1 VRPLHL
7 TQRPSATA
15 QLVTLWRALELERP
29 PTQRIVSD
37 EYAPVFLDAAGRAAL
52 RAARLGG
59 PVVHAAER
67 LELVG
72 VATHVLCRHAFID
85 DHLLH
90 ALDTGAEQVVIL
102 GAGYDSR
109 AYRFARALGDRP
121 VYEVDLPPLSRHKAA
136 VVASRPGL
144 FGSRAIRRVEID
156 FRTQS
161 LPDRLQDKGFRVGG
175 TTFVVWEG
183 VVPYLSR
190 EAVVQTLGA
199 LSECCGGGST
209 LTMDLWDGV
218 GGHDRY
224 RSLRRL
230 AARSLSWIGEPVSF
244 GMPADD
250 MTAFLAEHGWPPS
263 DLASAPEL
271 TERYATD
278 GRRCDPSL
286 YVVAA
291 GQARLP
297 TSN

>member
-1 VRPLHL
+1 
-7 TQRPSATA
+7 
-15 QLVTLWRALELERP
+15 
-29 PTQRIVSD
+29 
-37 EYAPVFLDAAGRAAL
+37 
-52 RAARLGG
+52 
-59 PVVHAAER
+59 
-67 LELVG
+67 
-72 VATHVLCRHAFID
+72 
-85 DHLLH
+85 
-90 ALDTGAEQVVIL
+90 
-102 GAGYDSR
+102 
-109 AYRFARALGDRP
+109 
-121 VYEVDLPPLSRHKAA
+121 
-136 VVASRPGL
+136 
-144 FGSRAIRRVEID
+144 
-156 FRTQS
+156 
-161 LPDRLQDKGFRVGG
+161 
-175 TTFVVWEG
+175 
-183 VVPYLSR
+183 
-190 EAVVQTLGA
+190 
-199 LSECCGGGST
+199 
-209 LTMDLWDGV
+209 V